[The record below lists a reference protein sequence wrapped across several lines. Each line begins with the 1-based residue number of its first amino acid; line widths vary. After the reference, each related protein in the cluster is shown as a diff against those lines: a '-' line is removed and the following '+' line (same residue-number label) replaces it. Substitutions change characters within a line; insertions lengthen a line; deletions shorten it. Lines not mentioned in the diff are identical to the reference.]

1 MKLII
6 AIVSDE
12 DGNSVLRALNEEGFG
27 VTKLATTGGFLK
39 QGNMTL
45 LIGTEE
51 DRLNEAIGILKDKCH
66 TRKKV
71 TTASMISGITGMI
84 DPYPIEVEMGGVTI
98 FVVDV
103 DRFEKV

>member
-1 MKLII
+1 MKLIL
-6 AIVSDE
+6 AIVCDE
-12 DGNSVLRALNEEGFG
+12 DGNMVLRALNEEGFA

-51 DRLNEAIGILKDKCH
+51 ERVNDAIGILKDKCH
-66 TRKKV
+66 LRKKV
-71 TTASMISGITGMI
+71 TTASMISGITGMM
-84 DPYPIEVEMGGVTI
+84 DPYPIEVEVGGVTI
-98 FVVDV
+98 FVLDV